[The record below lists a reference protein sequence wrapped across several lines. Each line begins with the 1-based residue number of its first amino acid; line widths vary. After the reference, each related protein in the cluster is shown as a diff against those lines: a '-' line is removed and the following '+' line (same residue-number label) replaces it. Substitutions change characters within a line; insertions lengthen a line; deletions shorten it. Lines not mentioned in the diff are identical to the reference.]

1 MPRVLAQFWRSAGI
15 ILGFVVHA
23 AGGIK
28 GITNF
33 DLTEYERDVGWLTAI
48 AR

>member
-1 MPRVLAQFWRSAGI
+1 MMLWCEI
-15 ILGFVVHA
+15 HA

-33 DLTEYERDVGWLTAI
+33 DLTEYERDVGWLTGI
-48 AR
+48 GQVGEKLLF

>member
-1 MPRVLAQFWRSAGI
+1 MILRSSGRKEKVLG
-15 ILGFVVHA
+15 LEVHA

-33 DLTEYERDVGWLTAI
+33 DLTEYERDVGQL
-48 AR
+48 